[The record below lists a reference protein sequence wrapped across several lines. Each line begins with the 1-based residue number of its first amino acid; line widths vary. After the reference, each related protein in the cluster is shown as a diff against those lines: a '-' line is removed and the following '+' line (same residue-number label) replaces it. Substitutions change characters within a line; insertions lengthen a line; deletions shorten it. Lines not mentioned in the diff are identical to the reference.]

1 MSCCLCAR
9 EHRPNADR
17 SAIKIETVIKSGHGR
32 LILRDGSDVAV
43 SYLLNDFGSWCS
55 GTLIG
60 DMKAVSPDDFSH
72 GLKVRLEDCS
82 DLVPMIIGHSEI
94 HVTFAAR
101 YNARTTGTSAIGT
114 EEDAR

>member
-1 MSCCLCAR
+1 M
-9 EHRPNADR
+9 
-17 SAIKIETVIKSGHGR
+17 KSGHGR

-60 DMKAVSPDDFSH
+60 DMTAVSPADFSH
-72 GLKVRLEDCS
+72 GLKVRLEDGP
-82 DLVPMIIGHSEI
+82 DLVPMVIGHSEI

-101 YNARTTGTSAIGT
+101 YNARTTRTSGIGT